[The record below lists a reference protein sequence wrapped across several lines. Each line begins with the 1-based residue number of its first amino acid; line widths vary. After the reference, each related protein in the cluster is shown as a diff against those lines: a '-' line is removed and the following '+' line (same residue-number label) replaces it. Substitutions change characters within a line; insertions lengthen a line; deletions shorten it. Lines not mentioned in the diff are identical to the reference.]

1 MTDDGLDPRLTGALR
16 DYSRGGLR
24 AINATVIAEA
34 AVGRGWRRRRVL
46 GMSRVAGW
54 LTRLPAREN
63 TTARLVMAVAVMVV
77 VAVAAINLMPSIG
90 VVGRRPS
97 LPSPSPLSTESTGS
111 MSPVATSPDP
121 LTPAHSLTVDGVSFS
136 FRLPTP
142 KVGHGWETFGNLLVS
157 KSIAGPQG
165 AEAVVFWAGF
175 PDGTDADPCINAPI
189 EQWTATEAVDFIAS
203 APGIALATAPQ
214 DVTVGGYPAK
224 HVVVVV
230 REDAGCDPGFFYNWK
245 AQTGGAMWA
254 KTVPDD
260 KISVWLV
267 QVGARLL
274 FIAGE
279 THHDLTPGVAITDS
293 GRALLEQEIQQIVDS
308 IQFK

>member
-24 AINATVIAEA
+24 PIDARVIAEA
-34 AVGRGWRRRRVL
+34 AVGRGWRRRRIL
-46 GMSRVAGW
+46 GMSRVARW
-54 LTRLPAREN
+54 LRRAPAQEN
-63 TTARLVMAVAVMVV
+63 TTAWPVMAMAAVVV

-97 LPSPSPLSTESTGS
+97 LPSPSPSPTESTGS
-111 MSPVATSPDP
+111 MSPVSTSPDSP
-121 LTPAHSLTVDGVSFS
+121 DLPHSLTVDGVSFS

-142 KVGHGWETFGNLLVS
+142 RVGHGWEPSGSLLVS

-175 PDGTDADPCINAPI
+175 PDGTDADPCINAPF
-189 EQWTATEAVDFIAS
+189 EQWSATEAVDFIAS
-203 APGIALATAPQ
+203 APGTALVTAPQ
-214 DVTVGGYPAK
+214 DLIVGGYPAK

-254 KTVPDD
+254 ETVPGDR
-260 KISVWLV
+260 ISVWLV

-279 THHDLTPGVAITDS
+279 THQDLGPGVAITDS

-308 IQFK
+308 IQFE